1 MSTAQETLA
10 DAAGTTNPDVDAGA
24 QTAQTPAPPEPATPR
39 ATADVEYLIFEE
51 ARTDTWTQLG
61 PARAKSPELALET
74 LGEQKLKAAQGRFMV
89 IPTRYIT
96 QRKPKVTTQTIIDWE

>member
-24 QTAQTPAPPEPATPR
+24 QTAQTPAPPATPR
-39 ATADVEYLIFEE
+39 AAADVEYLIFEE

-89 IPTRYIT
+89 VPTRYVT
-96 QRKPKVTTQTIIDWE
+96 QKKPNVTTQTIIAWD